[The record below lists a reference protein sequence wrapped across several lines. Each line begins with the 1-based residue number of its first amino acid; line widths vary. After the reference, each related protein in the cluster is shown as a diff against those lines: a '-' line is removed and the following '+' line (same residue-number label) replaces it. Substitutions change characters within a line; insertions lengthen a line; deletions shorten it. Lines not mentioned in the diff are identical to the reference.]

1 MKLKLYQQAPLFSQL
16 FMIVVLMF
24 FVLNIFS
31 KGALSSVFSLRP
43 YEVIDTI
50 QWWRIF
56 TFPLATSSIE
66 SISLLL
72 ISMGLFAPALEVSL
86 STRWFSLSVL
96 GLFAL
101 QGLLFT
107 LTFGY
112 IDDRAMLTG
121 ADSLSFFIMASYTF
135 IIPHRSI
142 QLWKDKEVHGL
153 SLVIA
158 ITALAFFVSS
168 FYAVRSTEHYFNGAL
183 SSAFGVLGAIV
194 LTAIVHR
201 RLRAIRKQT
210 AFADQDYYEYKHRPQ
225 QENESEL
232 VETGAPSTSS
242 TPRIPVQQQFTH
254 TLPVES
260 DEERM
265 NRLLDKIFDEGQ
277 ESLTSEERLFLDEY
291 SRRIR

>member
-16 FMIVVLMF
+16 FIVIALMF

-43 YEVIDTI
+43 FEVSELF
-50 QWWRIF
+50 QWWRLF
-56 TFPLATSSIE
+56 TFPLASSSIE

-86 STRWFSLSVL
+86 STRWFSLSVIS
-96 GLFAL
+96 LFVL

-112 IDDRAMLTG
+112 IDNHTMLTG

-183 SSAFGVLGAIV
+183 SSAYGVLGAIV
-194 LTAIVHR
+194 LTVIIHR
-201 RLRAIRKQT
+201 RLRAIRKQD
-210 AFADQDYYEYKHRPQ
+210 AFADQDYYEYKQRPQ

-232 VETGAPSTSS
+232 VETGVPTTTS

-254 TLPVES
+254 SLPVES

-277 ESLTSEERLFLDEY
+277 ESLTPEERLFLDDY
-291 SRRIR
+291 SRKLC